1 MELTIVAFVCILA
14 AIFVGA
20 MMQRI
25 SGMGLG
31 LLGAPVMALVAGP
44 VAGVLVINVVAT
56 VNAVMQS
63 ASVWENIDWR
73 KFWLIGPVMALGA
86 LPGTWVV
93 HNTPLGPLQMI
104 VGALVLLALLVT
116 SRLPERARVDG
127 PQYAVAA
134 GVAGGFMNTLAG
146 IAGPAITVYAQVSR
160 WPTRTFAATLQPL
173 FFVSGALSLLFKEL
187 AAEQSIFATAPVVLW
202 PLCLVALVV
211 GIATGSKLS
220 RYIPLERAHKLSL
233 LMATLGAGVVLLRGA
248 MQTFGG

>member
-1 MELTIVAFVCILA
+1 
-14 AIFVGA
+14 
-20 MMQRI
+20 
-25 SGMGLG
+25 MGLG
-31 LLGAPVMALVAGP
+31 LLGAPVVALVVGP

-134 GVAGGFMNTLAG
+134 GVGSPDPRSRSTPKSPGGRREPSPPRCSPCSSCPGLSHCCLRNWVLS
-146 IAGPAITVYAQVSR
+146 SR
-160 WPTRTFAATLQPL
+160 SSPQH
-173 FFVSGALSLLFKEL
+173 
-187 AAEQSIFATAPVVLW
+187 
-202 PLCLVALVV
+202 PLCSGRYASWPWWSASPRARNSPATSPSKEPTSSRCSWRHWGQAL
-211 GIATGSKLS
+211 
-220 RYIPLERAHKLSL
+220 
-233 LMATLGAGVVLLRGA
+233 
-248 MQTFGG
+248 